1 MSEEQPVIK
10 IDDKEYKRNE
20 LDDNQVAL
28 VNKLAQIQ
36 QNKNSLSNQMTD
48 LEILSK
54 VYLDQL
60 KESLKPKEEDDK
72 KL

>member
-36 QNKNSLSNQMTD
+36 QNKNSLSNQMND

-60 KESLKPKEEDDK
+60 KESLQPKEEEK
-72 KL
+72 

>member
-28 VNKLAQIQ
+28 VNKLAQLQ
-36 QNKNSLSNQMTD
+36 QTENSLSSQIND
-48 LEILSK
+48 VLILRWNYLEK
-54 VYLDQL
+54 L
-60 KESLKPKEEDDK
+60 KESLQPKEEEK
-72 KL
+72 

>member
-36 QNKNSLSNQMTD
+36 QNKNSLSNQMND

-54 VYLDQL
+54 VYLEQL
-60 KESLKPKEEDDK
+60 KESLKPKEEEK
-72 KL
+72 

>member
-60 KESLKPKEEDDK
+60 KESLKPKEEEK
-72 KL
+72 

>member
-36 QNKNSLSNQMTD
+36 QNKNSLSNQMND
-48 LEILSK
+48 LEILWK

-60 KESLKPKEEDDK
+60 KESLKPKEEEK
-72 KL
+72 WT

>member
-36 QNKNSLSNQMTD
+36 QNKNSFPFNVLHGA
-48 LEILSK
+48 
-54 VYLDQL
+54 
-60 KESLKPKEEDDK
+60 
-72 KL
+72 

>member
-36 QNKNSLSNQMTD
+36 QNKNSLSNQMND

-60 KESLKPKEEDDK
+60 KESLKPKEEEEK
-72 KL
+72 

>member
-28 VNKLAQIQ
+28 VNKLAQLQ
-36 QNKNSLSNQMTD
+36 QTENSLSSQIND
-48 LEILSK
+48 VLILRWNYLEK
-54 VYLDQL
+54 L
-60 KESLKPKEEDDK
+60 KESLKPKEEEEK
-72 KL
+72 

>member
-20 LDDNQVAL
+20 LDDNQLAL

-60 KESLKPKEEDDK
+60 KETLKPKEEEK
-72 KL
+72 

>member
-20 LDDNQVAL
+20 LDNNQVAL

-36 QNKNSLSNQMTD
+36 QNKNSLSNQMND

-60 KESLKPKEEDDK
+60 KESLQSKEEEK
-72 KL
+72 

>member
-36 QNKNSLSNQMTD
+36 QNKNSLSNQMND

-54 VYLDQL
+54 VYLNQL
-60 KESLKPKEEDDK
+60 KESLKPKEEEEK
-72 KL
+72 

>member
-1 MSEEQPVIK
+1 MSEEQPVIT

-36 QNKNSLSNQMTD
+36 QNKNSLSNQMND

-54 VYLDQL
+54 VYLGQL
-60 KESLKPKEEDDK
+60 KESLKPKEKEEK
-72 KL
+72 

>member
-36 QNKNSLSNQMTD
+36 QNKNSLSNQMND

-54 VYLDQL
+54 VYLEQL
-60 KESLKPKEEDDK
+60 KESLKPKEEEEK
-72 KL
+72 